1 MYYNRT
7 LNKKDEFSKLLKPKG
22 ELRWLF
28 NYVKGRC
35 DLDFLIG
42 KSGNNQWISVYR
54 GLSRILTITPVY
66 KNPSKIKIDAA
77 NAYKEL
83 APNIYGT
90 KDLSDDFKDELDKL
104 ISIVEENEK
113 FDRYYKNKKEGF
125 YQNELS
131 RRYGMFGLEDDEF
144 VIVDKE
150 AVIGYTDI
158 AEKNKVYGK
167 LQEGYKEL
175 QKAILDWDAKEYG
188 QNLDKKS
195 IGNELDFLALDKE
208 GNILLIEY
216 KHGTNTSGI
225 YLSPLQIGMYYDLFN
240 GYPKEELHNSIN
252 AMLKQKQEMGL
263 INSDWKIPKIKDI
276 IPVLIISDYKDR
288 SSSKRKYHEILKF
301 VRGRKGNEFLSKIRT
316 YNYTTQGGLEQW

>member
-1 MYYNRT
+1 M
-7 LNKKDEFSKLLKPKG
+7 
-22 ELRWLF
+22 
-28 NYVKGRC
+28 KGRC

-42 KSGNNQWISVYR
+42 KSGNKQWISVYR
-54 GLSRILTITPVY
+54 GLSRILTIKPVY
-66 KNPSKIKIDAA
+66 KKPSKIKIDAA

-83 APNIYGT
+83 APNIYGA
-90 KDLSDDFKDELDKL
+90 KDLPYNFKDELDKL

-150 AVIGYTDI
+150 AVIGYTDT
-158 AEKNKVYGK
+158 AEKDKVYGK
-167 LQEGYKEL
+167 VQEGYKEL
-175 QKAILDWDAKEYG
+175 QTAISDWNAKEYG
-188 QNLDKKS
+188 QKLDEKS

-225 YLSPLQIGMYYDLFN
+225 YLSPLQIGMYYELFN
-240 GYPKEELHNSIN
+240 GFPKEELHDSVN

-263 INSDWKIPKIKDI
+263 INPNWKIPKIKGI
-276 IPVLIISDYKDR
+276 IPVLIISDYNDK
-288 SSSKRKYHEILKF
+288 SSSKDKYHNILEF
-301 VRGRKGNEFLSKIRT
+301 VREKKSNEFLSKIRT

>member
-7 LNKKDEFSKLLKPKG
+7 LSNEFSKLIEADG

-42 KSGNNQWISVYR
+42 KSDKNQWISIYR
-54 GLSRILTITPVY
+54 GLSRILTIKPVS
-66 KNPSKIKIDAA
+66 NNSSKIKIEAA
-77 NAYKEL
+77 DAYKKIV
-83 APNIYGT
+83 PDIYGI
-90 KDLSDDFKDELDKL
+90 KDLPYSFKDELDKL
-104 ISIVEENEK
+104 ISIVEHDEK

-131 RRYGMFGLEDDEF
+131 RRYGILGKSDDDF

-150 AVIGYTDI
+150 AVIGYTDT
-158 AEKNKVYGK
+158 AEKNEIYGEIR
-167 LQEGYKEL
+167 QGYKEF
-175 QKAILDWDAKEYG
+175 QKSISSHDAKRYG
-188 QNLDKKS
+188 KGLDKKS

-240 GYPKEELHNSIN
+240 GFSKDTLHTAIED
-252 AMLKQKQEMGL
+252 MLKQKQSIGL
-263 INSDWKIPKIKDI
+263 INPDWKMPNIKDI
-276 IPVLIISDYKDR
+276 IPVLIVSDYNYN
-288 SSSKRKYHEILKF
+288 SSSKEKYHRILEF
-301 VRGRKGNEFLSKIRT
+301 VRERKGSDFLQKIRT
-316 YNYTTQGGLEQW
+316 YNYTPKGELKPW